1 MGFTTLS
8 GPVRAGTKRFGT
20 ASARNVGLVVLS
32 QEYDSGDL
40 TGATQANYDVQIGLL
55 PQGSRIVDIVVDQPV
70 AATTGTTTIS
80 VGSTSGGAELM
91 AGVAT
96 TAGGRFRGTATAA
109 TQLAWQTSTSA
120 DTSLFVRNV
129 VGTGT
134 LGAGRFIVTVLY
146 VQRAPNG
153 AVAPTGQQY

>member
-1 MGFTTLS
+1 MGNTTFS
-8 GPVRAGTKRFGT
+8 GPIRAGTARFGAVGT
-20 ASARNVGLVVLS
+20 RNVGLVVLS
-32 QEYDSGDL
+32 QEYDTGDL
-40 TGATQANYDVQIGLL
+40 TGATVGNVDTLIGRL
-55 PQGSRIVDIVVDQPV
+55 PQGSRIVDIAIDQVV
-70 AATTGTTTIS
+70 ASTTGTTTVS
-80 VGSTSGGAELM
+80 VGTTSGGAELM

-120 DTSLFVRNV
+120 DTLVYLRNAT
-129 VGTGT
+129 GTAT

-146 VQRAPNG
+146 VQRASNG